1 MRFLSCKKVLCLSP
15 HPDDVEYAISGTIKK
30 CSQTKF
36 ESFCFSASGKND
48 KTVTQNRYSEI
59 VKFWNLYKCKN
70 LKQSWSV
77 ECYIQDK
84 PFEEWVQLIE
94 ETINDGDFDTILVPS
109 YEDSH
114 NDHKYINSMS
124 EPILRV
130 NNANL
135 IEYKT
140 PSSLNSWIPNLFVD
154 VSDHVEDKVKCLYD
168 SFESQNKKSYF
179 DKENIKN
186 FHINFQCLKKNMK
199 YVEQFRIVRYNQL

>member
-1 MRFLSCKKVLCLSP
+1 MKFLSCKKVLCLSP

-36 ESFCFSASGKND
+36 ESFCFSAYGRND

-59 VKFWNLYKCKN
+59 VKFWNTFKCRN

-94 ETINDGDFDTILVPS
+94 EIINEGGFDCILVLS
-109 YEDSH
+109 FEDSH
-114 NDHKYINSMS
+114 NDHRYINSMS

-154 VSDHVEDKVKCLYD
+154 ITDYVDEKTECLYNA
-168 SFESQNKKSYF
+168 FESQNKKSYF

-186 FHINFQCLKKNMK
+186 FHINFQCVKKNIK
-199 YVEQFRIVRYNQL
+199 YVEQFRMVRYNVI